1 MQNAQTLPTA
11 VLTKHA
17 PVWYVEATDLDTS
30 LSRGIRRLVKGGML
44 RPSTCNRDETATALS
59 EQYETLVHQLQW
71 F

>member
-44 RPSTCNRDETATALS
+44 RLRLATEMKQLLPSVNSMRL
-59 EQYETLVHQLQW
+59 
-71 F
+71 